1 MKKRYMEKETVLE
14 MMARGGAVVINDHTK
29 KPEAITGVVEFVADK
44 GLACMFDARYYSL
57 NLCYRDEDD
66 DKLHCSQMSIGGVLW
81 GGRPDAEQLKKYNEG
96 CCQEGGKIVCCHM
109 ADGTTIYPA
118 K

>member
-1 MKKRYMEKETVLE
+1 MKKRSMDKETVLKT
-14 MMARGGAVVINDHTK
+14 MARDRGVIMDDHTS
-29 KPEAITGVVEFVADK
+29 ELELITGVVEFVADK

-81 GGRPDAEQLKKYNEG
+81 GGYPDAEQLKKYNEG
-96 CCQEGGKIVCCHM
+96 CCQESGKIVCCHM

-118 K
+118 A